1 MQANAQ
7 ALYWGLGVNHLSK
20 SLWFLFTF
28 FVIAFLTLPL
38 LLVVLFSFNASALTS
53 LPLTGLTLGWYRTL
67 LANQSFW
74 PALRASLVI
83 GAVVALCSVVIGT
96 LAAIGLVRSRQRWA
110 GAVMTALMAP
120 MMIPSLII
128 GIALL
133 SYFVRFLQ
141 FPLGL
146 PTVIMSQLVIV
157 VPFVVAIV
165 FARLSAFDWSLVE
178 SARDLGASS
187 WEAFMT
193 ITLPIIQPTVIG
205 AGLMALAISLDDF
218 IITFFTIGSGN
229 TLPTMVWGM
238 VRTSLDPS
246 INAMATLLILLSI
259 GSTALALAI
268 SKYRG

>member
-1 MQANAQ
+1 MNRLAT
-7 ALYWGLGVNHLSK
+7 GLWVI
-20 SLWFLFTF
+20 FTL

-38 LLVVLFSFNASALTS
+38 VLVVLFSFNASALTS
-53 LPLTGLTLGWYRTL
+53 LPLTGFTLAWYRTL
-67 LANQSFW
+67 LANESFW
-74 PALRASLVI
+74 PALKASLII
-83 GAVVALCSVVIGT
+83 GVVVALCSVVIGT
-96 LAAIGLVRSRQRWA
+96 LAAIGLVRMRQRWA
-110 GAVMTALMAP
+110 GAAMTALMAP
-120 MMIPSLII
+120 MMLPALII
-128 GIALL
+128 GVALL
-133 SYFVRFLQ
+133 SYFVRFLKV
-141 FPLGL
+141 PLGL
-146 PTVIMSQLVIV
+146 PTVILSQLVIV

-165 FARLSAFDWSLVE
+165 FARLSTFDWSLVE

-187 WEAFMT
+187 WEAFVT

-205 AGLMALAISLDDF
+205 AGLIALAISLDDF